1 MFDVFHYAY
10 CLKDR
15 QNGSTA
21 TKVVIFPEYKK
32 GLSSYPYPDNC
43 KKPLVMTDDAPE
55 RCLEV
60 TEKAAQGCLS
70 LHLQV
75 RDIHLQAKGT
85 HL

>member
-1 MFDVFHYAY
+1 M
-10 CLKDR
+10 
-15 QNGSTA
+15 
-21 TKVVIFPEYKK
+21 IFPEYKK

-60 TEKAAQGCLS
+60 TEKAAQGCLI

-75 RDIHLQAKGT
+75 RDIHL
-85 HL
+85 

>member
-1 MFDVFHYAY
+1 M
-10 CLKDR
+10 
-15 QNGSTA
+15 
-21 TKVVIFPEYKK
+21 IFLEYRKEINAR
-32 GLSSYPYPDNC
+32 PYPDNC

-75 RDIHLQAKGT
+75 RDINLQAKDT